1 MTAMKKNYNQ
11 SSPIFFAFLCM
22 GFGDVVGPLTSQLQ
36 TEFSLSN
43 FIAGFVTFMG
53 FIMFGLLSVPLG
65 IYQDRKGKRHVLL
78 LGLAAA
84 LLGLVMP
91 IIGHYSSFVLLLTSL
106 LLLGTGATLMQVA
119 GNPIMRDVSPEGKF
133 SRNLSFGQFVKAIGS
148 LSGALIPII
157 AFKYWGMDWKLLF
170 PVYSVIIAITLVY
183 LYFVKIEERKDEK
196 SNPATFSSCFRL
208 LGNPF
213 IALMV
218 LGIFLYVG
226 AEVSMSAKLPNYL
239 SYRFQFDIHE
249 LGLFGTLFF
258 FLALMTGRFLG
269 GVILNWLPPK
279 RFLIITSILS
289 LLGIGGLFLSTGQYL
304 GFVSIAVI
312 GLGFANIFP
321 LIFSISIDAMPER
334 GNEISG
340 LMITAIIGGA
350 IVPLAFGAVADTF
363 TINGR
368 VPGTGYLYT
377 LHIIPFVKSCK

>member
-1 MTAMKKNYNQ
+1 
-11 SSPIFFAFLCM
+11 
-22 GFGDVVGPLTSQLQ
+22 
-36 TEFSLSN
+36 
-43 FIAGFVTFMG
+43 MG

-239 SYRFQFDIHE
+239 SYRFHFDIHE

-304 GFVSIAVI
+304 GFVSIAII

-363 TINGR
+363 TLMAGFLVPAICILYILYLSLSR
-368 VPGTGYLYT
+368 VNKL
-377 LHIIPFVKSCK
+377 IK